1 MFFLFEI
8 GLEVAAA
15 KVSMA
20 NHKESSHNG
29 ILEWNFNLSAP
40 EISLIE
46 YEIFFTIILQL
57 FQRYLPKKQGQKI
70 WQDLNTLHN
79 LIQVTLLF

>member
-29 ILEWNFNLSAP
+29 ILEWNFNLSTPAV
-40 EISLIE
+40 SQIE
-46 YEIFFTIILQL
+46 YYIFCPIILQL
-57 FQRYLPKKQGQKI
+57 FQRYLLKIQGQKH
-70 WQDLNTLHN
+70 WQDLNTLDFQ
-79 LIQVTLLF
+79 I